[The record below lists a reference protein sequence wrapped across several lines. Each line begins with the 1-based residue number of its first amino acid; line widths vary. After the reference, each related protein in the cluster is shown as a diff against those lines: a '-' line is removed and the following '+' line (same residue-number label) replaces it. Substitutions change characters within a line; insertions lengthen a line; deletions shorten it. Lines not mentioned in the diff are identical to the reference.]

1 MTLQPLSQ
9 TRAQPKSQRKSVIA
23 LIPARN
29 RHPAVPSLEL
39 PETPQEILIDR
50 TIIDETDML
59 AGILLITTIMTSA
72 KAKSPHSSSSPT
84 PLRGSS

>member
-1 MTLQPLSQ
+1 MARRRLSQ

-50 TIIDETDML
+50 TIIDETDM
-59 AGILLITTIMTSA
+59 ACRDTSHHNDHDVGEGQIAAFIL
-72 KAKSPHSSSSPT
+72 
-84 PLRGSS
+84 